1 MSRDTN
7 HSQRKSFKDFVG
19 LYLRGIAMGAADLVP
34 GVSGGTIALI
44 TGIYDELL
52 ESISAIHPRM
62 VVEIFRG
69 EWKSTWTA
77 INGNFLLVLAMG
89 IGTSVIGLSSLLHRL
104 LQEHNTLLYCFFFGL
119 VFASIPFVGR
129 EIKSRN
135 FQAALAFILGTA
147 VAFGISSMPVA
158 QNEPSSL
165 FLFGAGALAACAMI
179 LPGISGSFI
188 LLLLGAYAAVIGA
201 VKSFDLVRIA
211 VIASGVITG
220 LLLFSKLLKWTLERH
235 YNVLIALLTGFLFG
249 SLRAIWPW
257 KEKVEL
263 LYTHSDGRETWSE
276 ALSWPGDLPFPALV
290 SAIIC
295 ALLGFGIVVLMNR
308 FSTPSHDA

>member
-1 MSRDTN
+1 
-7 HSQRKSFKDFVG
+7 
-19 LYLRGIAMGAADLVP
+19 
-34 GVSGGTIALI
+34 
-44 TGIYDELL
+44 LL
-52 ESISAIHPRM
+52 E
-62 VVEIFRG
+62 
-69 EWKSTWTA
+69 
-77 INGNFLLVLAMG
+77 
-89 IGTSVIGLSSLLHRL
+89 
-104 LQEHNTLLYCFFFGL
+104 EHNTLLYCFFFGL

-135 FQAALAFILGTA
+135 LQAALAFIIGTA
-147 VAFGISSMPVA
+147 VAFGISSLPVA

-179 LPGISGSFI
+179 LPGISGSFV
-188 LLLLGAYAAVIGA
+188 LLLLGAYATVIGA
-201 VKSFDLVRIA
+201 VKSFDLVRI
-211 VIASGVITG
+211 VIIASGVITG

-276 ALSWPGDLPFPALV
+276 ALSWPGDLPLPVLA
-290 SAIIC
+290 SATVC
-295 ALLGFGIVVLMNR
+295 AILGVGIVLLMNR
-308 FSTPSHDA
+308 FDWACSADPCPTPTRLRCSPKNSNEKDGSRRDIPSSNWMTLLNLKNGSKPSKTSTVHWPD